1 MDIYTK
7 LFDSRIK
14 KVNDGEVIIEED
26 TWPYYVYVLKDGKA
40 RVLKNIDGRQ
50 VVIGTLTKG
59 DTFGETDCLVKTKR
73 TVSVV
78 ADGDVIVEM
87 ITRDAFMNFVNKLPR
102 HIQIR
107 LYTMVS
113 DFMNITEIY
122 SRLVV
127 LLRDMNA
134 KTKMLGAETIE
145 MDDTK
150 MPEFMHRV
158 ITAIDR
164 RYSIAV
170 EGVNN
175 LSFQLGEQQ
184 MGRLD
189 N

>member
-1 MDIYTK
+1 MDIYTE
-7 LFDSRIK
+7 LLDSRIRRVK
-14 KVNDGEVIIEED
+14 DGEVIITED
-26 TWPYYVYVLKDGKA
+26 SWPYYVYVLKDGKA

-50 VVIGTLTKG
+50 VLIGTLTKG
-59 DTFGETDCLVKTKR
+59 DTFGEIDCLGRTKR

-87 ITRDAFMNFVNKLPR
+87 ITRDTFMDFVNKLPR
-102 HIQIR
+102 HVQIK

-113 DFMNITEIY
+113 DLMNITEIY

-134 KTKMLGAETIE
+134 KTKMLGAETAGIE
-145 MDDTK
+145 DTK
-150 MPEFMHRV
+150 TPEFMRHV
-158 ITAIDR
+158 ITAMDR

-170 EGVNN
+170 EGINK

-184 MGRLD
+184 RGRLD